1 MDGTYSFIDV
11 QASITG
17 PGGSFSLGYG
27 SGNAEEGI
35 TIASAG
41 DKNTMTIG
49 ADGEG
54 MHSLHADKSGQV
66 TVRLLQTSPVNAQL
80 QTLYNLQTLDSRT
93 HGKNL
98 ISITQTVSGDVTI
111 CRSCAFKKKPDLT
124 YQKVGQIVEW
134 VFDAVK
140 IDTIL
145 GTY

>member
-35 TIASAG
+35 TIVTAG
-41 DKNTMTIG
+41 DKNTMTVG
-49 ADGEG
+49 ADGEV

-66 TVRLLQTSPVNAQL
+66 TIRLLQTSPVNAQL
-80 QTLYNLQTLDSRT
+80 HMLYNAQTLDSRL

-98 ISITQTVSGDVTI
+98 IAITQSVSGDVTT
-111 CRSCAFKKKPDLT
+111 CRSCAFKKKPDLK

-134 VFDAVK
+134 VFDAAK
-140 IDTIL
+140 IDTML